1 MNLRTVMVA
10 VLIAAPALAQDAG
23 LPLIPR
29 ELLFG
34 NPERTRPQLS
44 PDGALLGWLA
54 PDEKNVLQ
62 VWVQPLGSKDAGQI
76 VTADKK
82 RGIRQYWFTPDSK
95 GVIYMQDADGDE
107 NFHLY
112 LLELASKNQRDLTPF
127 AGVRASVVAAGHGKN
142 AKDFLVTL
150 NVRDRKVFDV
160 YRLSLET
167 GALVFDTENPGDV
180 VSWVAD
186 AQLQVRA
193 AVATTKDGGTEVRA
207 RETVKAPWKP
217 FITVGLEETLQV
229 IDFTED
235 GKALILTSSIN
246 SDTARLIEKN
256 LKSGAERAL
265 AGSDTSDVLGFIGY
279 PVRHGVR
286 AASLDVGGRTA
297 WVPTEPSMKSELEAL
312 KAAFTGDWSVLSMD
326 DADGKWLIA
335 ESRDLGPVR
344 FFTWD
349 RKAKK
354 AELLFSAQPKLEGL
368 PLAAMTPVTITARDG
383 LALPSYLTL
392 PPGKTKGLPMVLLVH
407 GGPWG
412 RDMWGAN
419 STAQWLANRGY
430 AVLQVNFRS
439 STGFGKKFLNAG
451 NKQWGLAMHDD
462 LLDAVAWAVK
472 EGIADP
478 KKVAIMGGS
487 YGGYATL
494 AGLAFTP
501 DQFACG
507 VDIVGP
513 SNIFTLLSTIP
524 PYWAAMKAMMVKRVG
539 NPDDPADKD
548 LLTKASP
555 LFSAQK
561 IKAPLLIGQGA
572 NDPRVKQAESEQI
585 VAAMEKNGLPVTY
598 VLYSDEGHGFA
609 RPENRIDFYA
619 RSEAFLSA
627 CLGGRV
633 EPLPKEGKIA
643 GSTAVVKVVAAKAA
657 TPTTAPAPAK
667 K

>member
-1 MNLRTVMVA
+1 MNLRIAGLVVLLA
-10 VLIAAPALAQDAG
+10 VPAAAQDAG
-23 LPLIPR
+23 VPLISR

-44 PDGALLGWLA
+44 PDGMQLAWLA

-62 VWVQPLGSKDAGQI
+62 VWVKTLGKEDGAI
-76 VTADKK
+76 VTNDKK
-82 RGIRQYWFTPDSK
+82 RGIRQYWWTPDSK
-95 GVIYMQDADGDE
+95 GVLYLQDSDGDE
-107 NFHLY
+107 NFHAWF
-112 LLELASKNQRDLTPF
+112 LELATRNLRDLTPF
-127 AGVRASVVAAGHGKN
+127 QGVRASFVASGHGKL
-142 AKDFLVTL
+142 AKEALVTL
-150 NVRDRKVFDV
+150 NVRDRKLFDV
-160 YRLSLET
+160 YRLSLDT

-180 VSWVAD
+180 QDWVAD
-186 AQLQVRA
+186 AQLQVRG
-193 AVATTKDGGTEVRA
+193 AVATTKEGGTEVRV
-207 RETVKAPWKP
+207 RDTVKSPWKS
-217 FITVGLEETLQV
+217 FITVGLEETLDV
-229 IDFTED
+229 VDFTED
-235 GKALILTSSIN
+235 GKALIIQSSIN

-265 AGSDTSDVLGFIGY
+265 AGSDTSDVLNLIGY

-286 AASLDVGGRTA
+286 AAAFDVGGRAA
-297 WVPTEPSMKSELEAL
+297 WTPTEPSMKSELEAL
-312 KAAFTGDWSVLSMD
+312 KTAFTGDWSVISMD
-326 DADGKWLIA
+326 DADAKWLIA
-335 ESRDLGPVR
+335 ETRDLGPTR

-354 AELLFSAQPKLEGL
+354 AELLFSSQPKLEGL
-368 PLAAMTPVTITARDG
+368 PLATMTPVSITARDG
-383 LALPSYLTL
+383 LVLPSYLSL
-392 PPGKTKGLPMVLLVH
+392 PPGKTKNLPMVLLVH

-412 RDMWGAN
+412 RDTWGQN

-451 NKQWGLAMHDD
+451 NRQWGLAMHDD
-462 LLDAVAWAVK
+462 LIDAVNWAVK
-472 EGIADP
+472 EGVADP

-501 DQFACG
+501 DTFACG

-524 PYWAAMKAMMVKRVG
+524 PYWAAFKTMMIRRIG

-548 LLTKASP
+548 MLTRASP

-561 IKAPLLIGQGA
+561 IKVPLLIGQGA
-572 NDPRVKQAESEQI
+572 NDPRVKQAEAEQI
-585 VAAMEKNGLPVTY
+585 VSAMEKNGLPVTY
-598 VLYSDEGHGFA
+598 VLYPDEGHGFA
-609 RPENRIDFYA
+609 RPENRVDFFA
-619 RSEAFLSA
+619 RSEAFLAS

-633 EPLPKEGKIA
+633 EPLPKDGKVA
-643 GSTAVVKVVAAKAA
+643 GATAVVKVVNARR
-657 TPTTAPAPAK
+657 
-667 K
+667 